1 MADAIEAINVLN
13 FALDGIQQRQQVIA
27 NNITNENTP
36 DYQAKVVTFETSL
49 ADAVANGGTAV
60 ATVTPEGLPS
70 GTNGYNVSLPAEL
83 ALETQTN
90 LENQSVAN
98 SLSSEFAT
106 LSTAVSG

>member
-13 FALDGIQQRQQVIA
+13 FALDAIQQRQQVIA
-27 NNITNENTP
+27 NNIANENTP
-36 DYQAKVVTFETSL
+36 GYQAKVVTFENSL
-49 ADAVANGGTAV
+49 AAAVANGGTASASV
-60 ATVTPEGLPS
+60 VPEGLAS
-70 GTNGYNVSLPAEL
+70 GTDGNNVSLPAEL
-83 ALETQTN
+83 ALESQTN